1 MRLKRIAAASEK
13 AQDSPSYSSTTVTAV
28 SNNTD
33 INFFQKFKKIYSSK
47 ERKCALKIS

>member
-28 SNNTD
+28 SNNTE
-33 INFFQKFKKIYSSK
+33 IIFFQKLKKIFPN

>member
-33 INFFQKFKKIYSSK
+33 IIFLQKLKTKLFPN
-47 ERKCALKIS
+47 ERKCALKIP

>member
-33 INFFQKFKKIYSSK
+33 MIFFSKNFKKLFPN